1 MSRDYVDSFLSEMK
15 RPGQQKKTLT
25 REVLTSNAASFF
37 GAGSETLRSTTEWLM
52 MMCAVKPELQSRMQR
67 EIDTVIGERGPG
79 SHVLWED
86 RTRMPYTQA
95 FIWEMARCEP
105 VNPFGFMRRT
115 YRHGSQF
122 SGSAPNLDYSSQRDY
137 TQCPDSKSKR
147 SCPGEAVANVVTFLF
162 LTSILQHFTVEV
174 PTGGPTLAFDEVLGL
189 SLRPRSQ
196 ELVFRAREVL
206 S

>member
-1 MSRDYVDSFLSEMK
+1 
-15 RPGQQKKTLT
+15 
-25 REVLTSNAASFF
+25 
-37 GAGSETLRSTTEWLM
+37 
-52 MMCAVKPELQSRMQR
+52 MMCAAKPEMQSRVQS
-67 EIDTVIGERGPG
+67 EIDSVIGERGPG

-105 VNPFGFMRRT
+105 VNPFGFMRR
-115 YRHGSQF
+115 
-122 SGSAPNLDYSSQRDY
+122 
-137 TQCPDSKSKR
+137 R

-174 PTGGPTLAFDEVLGL
+174 PPGGPAVAFDEVLGL

-196 ELVFRAREVL
+196 ELVFRAREVV